1 MEVYSVTRQVEI
13 LPFAITWME
22 PEDLMLS
29 ETGQAKSNTND
40 LIKEQKNQ
48 LADTESRLAAA
59 GGLGSRG
66 NGEGSQGHTLRCSK
80 MP

>member
-40 LIKEQKNQ
+40 LIKEQKKPTCGHREQ
-48 LADTESRLAAA
+48 A
-59 GGLGSRG
+59 GGCRGAWEQGKWGRQSRT
-66 NGEGSQGHTLRCSK
+66 HSK
-80 MP
+80 ML